1 MEETNLKQVLKE
13 CNKAARIGYKI
24 ASAQEKNLN
33 RALTSAQEK
42 IQSTIID
49 FNSSPCY
56 APETTE
62 LLEVQL
68 VEIGDAFNRLSF
80 AFKEDLQDLRENL
93 SKFSVTLFGRTMA
106 GKSTLME
113 ILTEGDGSSIGKGSQ
128 RTTRDVRKY
137 TWNGLEITDVPGI
150 GAFEGE
156 DDEQIA
162 FEAAKTADLILFL
175 ITDDAPQVAEAEC
188 FSRIVN
194 LGKPIIC
201 IMNVKASIAVDKSLK
216 LALRDVNKRFD
227 MERLDKIRNQFL
239 LFSEQFGQTW
249 SHIPFV
255 YVHLKSAYVALK
267 TDDQEK
273 SKSFH
278 EVSRIDY
285 LKKRIV
291 EQVKTKGEFYRI
303 KTFIDIISKP
313 ILESMEN
320 LLEQSQI
327 NSLQGRTIL
336 AKKRQLGAWKT
347 VFYRDGKA
355 QIKSLIV
362 KIKSELNGEIASF
375 AEDHFDDKDADKAW
389 NKFFTLHKVEA
400 RCQELLE
407 ELEVKSNDKLKEIS
421 REITNELKFA
431 TSFECDKSLRMHKI
445 IDGKK
450 LWDWSSIVLGGGLS
464 IATGI
469 AYLVGATVAGPLGWA
484 ALIVS
489 VIGVGGSF
497 LFKSRDKKE
506 FEARMRLE
514 KKLRENVAQICDT
527 LEKQMNKNL
536 DSLVYVRIE
545 GLMTEMDKINSVIF
559 RLADTQK
566 ELAWDLND
574 HMLELNSQILTEAI
588 RLIGAEGLQYHVQS
602 VARIPGNTTLI
613 LLNDGTVFPREQ
625 KEGLYRLMS
634 EQIGFVYDSDN
645 KRVLISRVLGRK
657 ITRNQVNIEDKIGVV
672 HIPLGDASP
681 NMKNRVRL
689 AQQFSRLLIMNE

>member
-13 CNKAARIGYKI
+13 CNKSARIGYKI

-80 AFKEDLQDLRENL
+80 AFKEDLQNLRENL

-113 ILTEGDGSSIGKGSQ
+113 ILTEGDGSSIGKGFQ

-137 TWNGLEITDVPGI
+137 TWNGLEIIDVPGI

-389 NKFFTLHKVEA
+389 NKLFTLHKVEA

-431 TSFECDKSLRMHKI
+431 TSFECDKSLCMHKI

-450 LWDWSSIVLGGGLS
+450 VWDWSSIVLGGGLS

-514 KKLRENVAQICDT
+514 KKLRENVAQICDI

-574 HMLELNSQILTEAI
+574 HTLELNSQILTEAI

-613 LLNDGTVFPREQ
+613 LLNDGTVFPKEQ

-645 KRVLISRVLGRK
+645 KRVLISRVLGRE
-657 ITRNQVNIEDKIGVV
+657 IARNQINIEDKIGVV

>member
-42 IQSTIID
+42 IQTTIID

-80 AFKEDLQDLRENL
+80 AFKEDLQNLRENL

-194 LGKPIIC
+194 FGKPIIC

-389 NKFFTLHKVEA
+389 NKLFTLHKVEA

-431 TSFECDKSLRMHKI
+431 TSFECDKSLRMHKM

-645 KRVLISRVLGRK
+645 KRVLISRVLGRE